1 MSNIEKHLT
10 TEEIAEALR
19 VHKVTIVRWIR
30 EGKLKAKKVG
40 RRWLV
45 NVDDYNGFVENN
57 SLSSEDSCAN
67 Y

>member
-1 MSNIEKHLT
+1 MGNIEKHLT

-45 NVDDYNGFVENN
+45 NVNDYNEFVDRN
-57 SLSSEDSCAN
+57 SLEDTCA
-67 Y
+67 

>member
-1 MSNIEKHLT
+1 MKHLT

-45 NVDDYNGFVENN
+45 NVDDYNVFVESNPL
-57 SLSSEDSCAN
+57 SSSEDSCVN

>member
-1 MSNIEKHLT
+1 MT

-30 EGKLKAKKVG
+30 EDKLRAKKVG

-45 NVDDYNGFVENN
+45 NVKDYNDFVDRN
-57 SLSSEDSCAN
+57 SLEDTCE
-67 Y
+67 